1 VYWLLG
7 AAWFTILS
15 KQWLAGMGKTMEQ
28 LQHEG
33 GSPAV
38 AYVVAFLSNVV
49 IAYVLAWLVFRTG
62 EQTATRG
69 LKLGALLWIGLVAT
83 TMGTEFVFEGR
94 SLEIFVITAGYPLVG
109 TLLMGAIVGGWKKK
123 QKA

>member
-1 VYWLLG
+1 
-7 AAWFTILS
+7 
-15 KQWLAGMGKTMEQ
+15 MEQ

-62 EQTATRG
+62 EQTAARG

-83 TMGTEFVFEGR
+83 TMGTEFVFEAVR
-94 SLEIFVITAGYPLVG
+94 SKSLSLRP
-109 TLLMGAIVGGWKKK
+109 AIPWW
-123 QKA
+123 ARC